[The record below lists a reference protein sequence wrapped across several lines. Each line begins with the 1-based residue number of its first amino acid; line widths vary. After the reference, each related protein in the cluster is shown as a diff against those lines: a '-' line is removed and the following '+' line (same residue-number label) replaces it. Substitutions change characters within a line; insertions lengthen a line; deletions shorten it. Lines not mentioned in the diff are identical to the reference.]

1 MFADQLRRA
10 IEAAP
15 RVKLADLSTGLWKT
29 WGAGGVSD
37 DEAQDL
43 AQLIEARKAL
53 PPTQK
58 PVQRRVGSRPRSPA
72 SMERRRSWAASGHLP
87 PQLAARFT
95 VGEIAVLAVIATEVR
110 TKGSCRLH
118 NGHLAALA
126 GVSVT
131 VAKNAIREAR
141 ELGLLHVQERRL
153 TAWRND
159 SNVITVR
166 DPAWNAW
173 LRLRR
178 RGVGSDLR
186 PARSTGRKEGAALR
200 PQGLPMKGG
209 GAAALRS
216 GGSAFADTT
225 RHAPQLPL
233 GGHAAGRRA

>member
-1 MFADQLRRA
+1 MGFAQQLRVAAERA
-10 IEAAP
+10 TP
-15 RVKLADLSTGLWKT
+15 FTYPQLSSALWKALAAEQVT
-29 WGAGGVSD
+29 EAEASEVSD
-37 DEAQDL
+37 L
-43 AQLIEARKAL
+43 LEARRAL
-53 PPTQK
+53 PPSQK
-58 PVQRRVGSRPRSPA
+58 PVQRRVGSRPRSAA
-72 SMERRRSWAASGHLP
+72 SMERRRSWAACGHLP
-87 PQLAARFT
+87 PQIAARFT
-95 VGEIAVLAVIATEVR
+95 VGEAAVLAVIAVEVR

-178 RGVGSDLR
+178 RGVGSDSR
-186 PARSTGRKEGAALR
+186 PARSTGRKEGAPSAQR
-200 PQGLPMKGG
+200 AADIGG
-209 GAAALRS
+209 
-216 GGSAFADTT
+216 F
-225 RHAPQLPL
+225 
-233 GGHAAGRRA
+233 GRRWREQPGRQYPKE